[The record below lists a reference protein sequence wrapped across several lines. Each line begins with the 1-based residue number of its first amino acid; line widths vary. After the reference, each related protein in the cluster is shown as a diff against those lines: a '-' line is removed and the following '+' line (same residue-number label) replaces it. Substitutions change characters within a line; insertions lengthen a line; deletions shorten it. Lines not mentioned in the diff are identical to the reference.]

1 MLHFPFVLIDVFPPN
16 LCDYK
21 FIMIVH
27 VILCLNEREIQKKE
41 KRKIGQEDQMLEL
54 TFNFHGALPILTFY
68 ENELTLFTE
77 KNKENKSKRK
87 TKKWGERKKKKKKR
101 KRKIEVK
108 RGERKERKKRK
119 NFCLNAHVRKV
130 NFK

>member
-1 MLHFPFVLIDVFPPN
+1 MR
-16 LCDYK
+16 
-21 FIMIVH
+21 
-27 VILCLNEREIQKKE
+27 ERFKKKE

-54 TFNFHGALPILTFY
+54 TFNFVRALPILTFY

-87 TKKWGERKKKKKKR
+87 TKNGEKEKKKKKKR

-108 RGERKERKKRK
+108 RGERKEREKEKKLLFERP
-119 NFCLNAHVRKV
+119 C
-130 NFK
+130 